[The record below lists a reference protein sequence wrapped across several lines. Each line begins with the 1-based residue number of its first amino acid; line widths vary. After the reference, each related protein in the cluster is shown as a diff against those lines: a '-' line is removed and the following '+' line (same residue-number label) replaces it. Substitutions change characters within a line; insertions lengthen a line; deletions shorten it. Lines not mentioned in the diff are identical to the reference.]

1 MSRIAVL
8 GILLLVVGCAGGGQR
23 SEIPVGEYGSLTGL
37 TATYGISTKNG
48 SRMAFDEA
56 NAAGGVLGKKIDLTV
71 EDDSS
76 KPEEAANAVIKLINQ
91 DRVVAV
97 LGEVASS
104 RSLAGAPY
112 CQQAGV
118 PMLSPSSTNP
128 EVTKKGDYIFRACFT
143 DDFQGKVVGMFAT
156 DPKYLGLKRLAVLYD
171 VKNDYSKGLTD
182 VFTRYVQDAGGQ
194 IVAKASYSEGDKDF
208 RAQLTDIKAESPD
221 AIYVPGYYQEAG
233 LIARQARELK
243 IPVPLMGSDGWDS
256 PALLEVA
263 GHAIEGCYMSNHYS
277 VDDPSERVQ
286 KFVRDYK
293 KRFGQV
299 PDALAALGYDAAGML
314 VSAIKRAGTTQG
326 KALRDALA
334 STKDYPGVTGNI
346 TLDADRNAKKPAV
359 ILKFEQGQW
368 RFVTRLQPD

>member
-208 RAQLTDIKAESPD
+208 RAQLTDIKAQSPD

-286 KFVRDYK
+286 KFVRDYR